1 MDPRL
6 MKIFLKN
13 QLLFRSEC
21 EEVWKA
27 FLPGSCEGRW
37 RDRRSGIP
45 RDRDTGWEE
54 RELGMEKTMLP
65 KPKAESGFS
74 CERTR
79 LQEWEA

>member
-6 MKIFLKN
+6 MKIFLKSN
-13 QLLFRSEC
+13 CYLGLSVKKC
-21 EEVWKA
+21 GKL

-37 RDRRSGIP
+37 RDGRSGIP

-54 RELGMEKTMLP
+54 GELGMEKTMLP

-74 CERTR
+74 CERTQ